1 MYVTAFSASNNK
13 KPLGSSNDRGPA
25 GLCYDDA
32 VSLAHQCTA
41 AGASAAAG
49 GEQFLHFG
57 KVGQGR
63 LRKVFLSEL
72 KRKSKKKKPVR
83 STFPC
88 IYIL

>member
-25 GLCYDDA
+25 DLCYDDA

-63 LRKVFLSEL
+63 
-72 KRKSKKKKPVR
+72 
-83 STFPC
+83 
-88 IYIL
+88 